1 MLCYVFRSQTAKC
14 PVRVVRTSAKICL
27 PFRQRPEARLQ
38 IQRDETE
45 TEITNMLDTL
55 LQIGKTF
62 REAKRLKHHRYIKPA
77 PVPDPKG
84 KIIIKYL
91 SLPVSEDFKFD
102 FERISEIPENK
113 RETLYYPTFKTSDA
127 DGLVKY
133 LFGDIFYGLDK
144 DGKELGYYRMA
155 DPTNNKKPYQVSS
168 FYRCKEDAKFF
179 EGKSDIIINF
189 RAEYEKNINRI
200 EFLLLGKDD
209 SGNDLG
215 YFPDS
220 SKATKMVFLHFDFQG
235 KHWYEFEQELVYINE
250 KIFIEFLEKTQYG
263 YSLRKGLHKTIGSP
277 EKDRQFPNFDTRA
290 LHKVRV
296 FKSELE
302 VLDLVYAIDYS
313 KKAIIAE
320 KNIKIVVLPK
330 GENLTA
336 EHIEEFFEKKSTIE
350 EEEIEIAEKKI
361 KQESIKEEETGF
373 DSIFEPFVVGIPENI
388 MQFDF
393 IFSKKADSPSTPDVD
408 ILEIAGIEKSLLS
421 KLSERIREIRR
432 SISKER
438 NELYPKRPKNF
449 IKLEVRNAFKNI
461 LGDLTKG
468 QKKYQSH
475 LFKVLPQIYTGTYYR
490 DDVLLPAFIEKTEFH
505 IRNDEPNYNLLKY
518 DFYFLTKIQN
528 STTDKLMEIEN
539 SSSYKAGLLLGKMAK
554 PLNYKISSFQK
565 NYVGLL
571 SRRISDKRS
580 LINFANFIN
589 EKLAIHDVAY
599 PDLQRASV
607 EFAEIVSKMS
617 EKDYLKNECAFGF
630 FESYFKYEPKS
641 SDEKNEDTE
650 PSLFNN

>member
-1 MLCYVFRSQTAKC
+1 
-14 PVRVVRTSAKICL
+14 
-27 PFRQRPEARLQ
+27 
-38 IQRDETE
+38 
-45 TEITNMLDTL
+45 MLDTL
-55 LQIGKTF
+55 LQIGRTF

-77 PVPDPKG
+77 PAPDPKG
-84 KIIIKYL
+84 KTIIKYL

-102 FERISEIPENK
+102 FERISEIPENE
-113 RETLYYPTFKTSDA
+113 RGILYYPTFKTSDA

-133 LFGDIFYGLDK
+133 LFGDIFYGFDK
-144 DGKELGYYRMA
+144 EGKELGYYRMA
-155 DPTNNKKPYQVSS
+155 DPSVKAKGFQVSS

-179 EGKSDIIINF
+179 EGKSDVIIKF
-189 RAEYEKNINRI
+189 RAEYEKSINRI

-209 SGNDLG
+209 NGNDLG
-215 YFPDS
+215 YFADNSKS
-220 SKATKMVFLHFDFQG
+220 SKMIFLHFDFQG
-235 KHWYEFEQELVYINE
+235 NHWYHFEKELALINE
-250 KIFIEFLEKTQYG
+250 KMFEDFLEYSDKANGYVLDSFLYKTLG
-263 YSLRKGLHKTIGSP
+263 G
-277 EKDRQFPNFDTRA
+277 DTPMFR
-290 LHKVRV
+290 
-296 FKSELE
+296 SESKYKNRFFRTTDD

-320 KNIKIVVLPK
+320 KNIKIVILPK
-330 GENLTA
+330 GNNLLS
-336 EHIEEFFEKKSTIE
+336 EHIEEFFEKKSAIE
-350 EEEIEIAEKKI
+350 EEEVKVAEKKI
-361 KQESIKEEETGF
+361 KQATVKEEEITF
-373 DSIFEPFVVGIPENI
+373 DSIFEPVVNGVPENI
-388 MQFDF
+388 VQFDF

-421 KLSERIREIRR
+421 RLSERIREIRR
-432 SISKER
+432 GISKER

-449 IKLEVRNAFKNI
+449 INLEVRNAFKNI

-528 STTDKLMEIEN
+528 STTDRLMEIEN

-554 PLNYKISSFQK
+554 PLNNKINSFQK

-580 LINFANFIN
+580 LIDFANFIN

-607 EFAEIVSKMS
+607 EFAEIVSKMT
-617 EKDYLKNECAFGF
+617 EKEYMKNECAFGF
-630 FESYFKYEPKS
+630 FESYFKYEPKKA
-641 SDEKNEDTE
+641 DEESQDTE
-650 PSLFNN
+650 PNLFNN